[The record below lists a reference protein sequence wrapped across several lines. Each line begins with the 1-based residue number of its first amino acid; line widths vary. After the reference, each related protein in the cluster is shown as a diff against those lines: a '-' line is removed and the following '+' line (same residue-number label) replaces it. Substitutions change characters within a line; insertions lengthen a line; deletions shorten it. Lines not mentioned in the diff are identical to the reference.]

1 METSISSKLL
11 QILMFTLR
19 ELKLIIKDQVAG
31 TPWVLHEDMSM
42 QLLNKAS
49 SLAAELKAEAMKNGK
64 EDIDTERIMSM
75 IGSYDGMKGK

>member
-1 METSISSKLL
+1 
-11 QILMFTLR
+11 
-19 ELKLIIKDQVAG
+19 
-31 TPWVLHEDMSM
+31 MSM

-75 IGSYDGMKGK
+75 IGSYDGMKGNLHNF